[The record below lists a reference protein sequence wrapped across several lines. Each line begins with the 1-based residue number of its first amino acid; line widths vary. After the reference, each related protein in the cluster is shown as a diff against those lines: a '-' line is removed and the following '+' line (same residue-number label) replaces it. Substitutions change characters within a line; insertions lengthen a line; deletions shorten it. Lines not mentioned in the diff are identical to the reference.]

1 MFFYVHRIGELFDI
15 WTDKA
20 ITKYRKNLLEGKRC
34 NSPCSECNAEGTVL
48 GGLAADAWRQIYK
61 IKDVP
66 KND

>member
-1 MFFYVHRIGELFDI
+1 MQSELFDI